1 MTEMGVPPVR
11 EESVKLRTE
20 LRPGDVD
27 AIVHLHGTIYDREYG
42 LDHSFES
49 YVAGPLREFASAP
62 SDRERIWVAERDD
75 RIVGCIAI
83 VSASPKV
90 AQLRWYLVVPEAR
103 GAGLGR
109 QLLEEAVTF
118 CRDCG
123 YESVFLCTISVL
135 TAAAHLYR
143 SFGFEKVE
151 EHPTHQWS
159 VDVVEEKYELILD

>member
-1 MTEMGVPPVR
+1 MTKTGEPRVP
-11 EESVKLRTE
+11 EGSIQIRTE
-20 LRPGDVD
+20 LQPGDID
-27 AIVHLHGTIYDREYG
+27 AIVHLHGTLYDREYG

-49 YVAGPLREFASAP
+49 FVAGPLKEFARSP
-62 SDRERIWVAERDD
+62 SNRERIWLAERDD

-109 QLLEEAVTF
+109 HLLEEAVAF

-123 YESVFLCTISVL
+123 YQSVFLHTISVL

-143 SFGFEKVE
+143 SVGFEKVE
-151 EHPTHQWS
+151 EHAAHQWS
-159 VDVVEEKYELILD
+159 VDVVEAKSELILD